1 MVALANSKVKQ
12 LRKRPQRQKQAT
24 QSPFDMSRVAAIILG
39 GGQGTRL
46 FPLTMTR
53 CKPAISFGGRYR
65 LIDIPMSNAINSGCL
80 KIFIV
85 TQFLSA
91 SLHQHI
97 FNTYRLGSFSS
108 GFIEV
113 LPAEQKPQNK
123 SWFQGPADAV
133 RQNLDYFCETSVD
146 YFIVLS
152 GDQLYNFDFRKMLE
166 FARKTNADLTIAALP
181 VNETEAQRMGVMKL
195 DSNSFITDFI
205 EKPTQPEDLARM
217 QNGKDPK
224 HPYLGSMG
232 IYLFKREA
240 LFKLLASDLREDFGK
255 HLIPT
260 QVMLGKTAAYVYHG
274 YWEDIG
280 TIESFYR
287 ANLALTKPHPR
298 FHLYDEKN
306 PIFTCYH
313 NLPGPKINHTHLK
326 NAIICEGSIVEA
338 DEISHSVLGMR
349 SIVKKGTVIRDS
361 YIMGNDYY
369 TPPHRADNFPKEL
382 EIGENCF
389 IQKAI
394 IDKHAYIGKNVQL
407 INKNKLDHYNSD
419 DVYIRDGI
427 IIVTRGATLPDGY
440 IL

>member
-1 MVALANSKVKQ
+1 MTGFTNSTIK
-12 LRKRPQRQKQAT
+12 LRKGGSQKQSKAPSINMT
-24 QSPFDMSRVAAIILG
+24 KVAAIILG

-53 CKPAISFGGRYR
+53 CKPAIPFGGRYR

-97 FNTYRLGSFSS
+97 FNTYRMGSFSP
-108 GFIEV
+108 GFIEL

-123 SWFQGPADAV
+123 SWFQGTADAV
-133 RQNLDYFCETSVD
+133 RQNLEYFNEASADYFL
-146 YFIVLS
+146 ILS
-152 GDQLYNFDFRKMLE
+152 GDQLYNFDFKKMLQ
-166 FARKTNADLTIAALP
+166 FAKSTNADLTIAALRI
-181 VNETEAQRMGVMKL
+181 TESEAKRMGVMKI
-195 DSNSFITDFI
+195 DSTSFITDFV
-205 EKPTQPEDLARM
+205 EKPTEQEDLERVRCS
-217 QNGKDPK
+217 KDSK
-224 HPYLGSMG
+224 HPFLGSMG

-240 LFKLLASDLREDFGK
+240 LFKLLVNDLREDFGK
-255 HLIPT
+255 HLIPS
-260 QVMLGKTAAYVYHG
+260 QVALGKAAAYIYQG

-280 TIESFYR
+280 TIESFYQ
-287 ANLALTKPHPR
+287 ANLALTKSNPR
-298 FHLYDEKN
+298 FHLYDEFN
-306 PIFTCYH
+306 PIYTRCH
-313 NLPGPKINHTHLK
+313 NLPGPKLSSTCLQNS
-326 NAIICEGSIVEA
+326 IICEGSMVEA
-338 DEISHSVLGMR
+338 EEISHSILGMR
-349 SIVKKGTVIRDS
+349 THVKKGTIIRDS
-361 YIMGNDYY
+361 YVMGNDYY

-382 EIGENCF
+382 EIGENCL

-394 IDKHAYIGKNVQL
+394 IDKHVHIGKNVQL

-419 DVYIRDGI
+419 DIYIRDGI